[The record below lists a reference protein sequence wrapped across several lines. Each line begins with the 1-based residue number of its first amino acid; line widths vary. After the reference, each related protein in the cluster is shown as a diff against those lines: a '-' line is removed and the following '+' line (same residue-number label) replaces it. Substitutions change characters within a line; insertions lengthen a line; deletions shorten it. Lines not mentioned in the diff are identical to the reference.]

1 MISNITNTFIK
12 AKKAFTNEI
21 FNESQNL
28 LNKVLK
34 HDKDFLSAY
43 LLLNLNSDLV
53 LFDFL
58 FNEIEI
64 KLGILLLSF
73 FLLGSL
79 VSLLLEIIYFYKKNK
94 NKEEN
99 E

>member
-1 MISNITNTFIK
+1 MRWSMLILVLLISII
-12 AKKAFTNEI
+12 
-21 FNESQNL
+21 
-28 LNKVLK
+28 
-34 HDKDFLSAY
+34 FLSAY

-79 VSLLLEIIYFYKKNK
+79 ISLLLEIIYFYKKNK

>member
-1 MISNITNTFIK
+1 MRWSMLLLVLLISII
-12 AKKAFTNEI
+12 
-21 FNESQNL
+21 
-28 LNKVLK
+28 
-34 HDKDFLSAY
+34 FLSAY

-58 FNEIEI
+58 FNEVEI

-79 VSLLLEIIYFYKKNK
+79 VSLLLEMIYFFKKNK
-94 NKEEN
+94 NKNKNKNKDEN

>member
-1 MISNITNTFIK
+1 MRWSMLLLVLLISII
-12 AKKAFTNEI
+12 
-21 FNESQNL
+21 
-28 LNKVLK
+28 
-34 HDKDFLSAY
+34 FLSVY

>member
-1 MISNITNTFIK
+1 MRCSMLILVLLISII
-12 AKKAFTNEI
+12 
-21 FNESQNL
+21 
-28 LNKVLK
+28 
-34 HDKDFLSAY
+34 FLSAY

>member
-1 MISNITNTFIK
+1 MRWSMLILVLLISII
-12 AKKAFTNEI
+12 
-21 FNESQNL
+21 
-28 LNKVLK
+28 
-34 HDKDFLSAY
+34 FLSAY

-73 FLLGSL
+73 FLFGSL

>member
-1 MISNITNTFIK
+1 MRWSMLILVLLISII
-12 AKKAFTNEI
+12 
-21 FNESQNL
+21 
-28 LNKVLK
+28 
-34 HDKDFLSAY
+34 FLSVY

>member
-1 MISNITNTFIK
+1 MRWSMLILVLLISII
-12 AKKAFTNEI
+12 
-21 FNESQNL
+21 
-28 LNKVLK
+28 
-34 HDKDFLSAY
+34 FLSAY

-94 NKEEN
+94 NTEEN

>member
-1 MISNITNTFIK
+1 MRWSMLILVLLISII
-12 AKKAFTNEI
+12 
-21 FNESQNL
+21 
-28 LNKVLK
+28 
-34 HDKDFLSAY
+34 FLSAY
-43 LLLNLNSDLV
+43 LLLNLNSALV

>member
-1 MISNITNTFIK
+1 MRWSMLLLVLLISII
-12 AKKAFTNEI
+12 
-21 FNESQNL
+21 
-28 LNKVLK
+28 
-34 HDKDFLSAY
+34 FLSAY

-79 VSLLLEIIYFYKKNK
+79 ISLLLEIIYFYKKNK

>member
-1 MISNITNTFIK
+1 MRWSILLLVLLISII
-12 AKKAFTNEI
+12 
-21 FNESQNL
+21 
-28 LNKVLK
+28 
-34 HDKDFLSAY
+34 FLSAY

-58 FNEIEI
+58 FDEIEI

-94 NKEEN
+94 NKNKDEN

>member
-1 MISNITNTFIK
+1 MRWSMLILVLLISI
-12 AKKAFTNEI
+12 I
-21 FNESQNL
+21 FL
-28 LNKVLK
+28 L
-34 HDKDFLSAY
+34 AY

>member
-1 MISNITNTFIK
+1 MRWSILLLVLLISII
-12 AKKAFTNEI
+12 
-21 FNESQNL
+21 
-28 LNKVLK
+28 
-34 HDKDFLSAY
+34 FLSAY

-58 FNEIEI
+58 FNEVEI

-79 VSLLLEIIYFYKKNK
+79 VSLLLEMIYFYKKNK
-94 NKEEN
+94 NKNKDEN

>member
-1 MISNITNTFIK
+1 MRWSMLLLVLLISII
-12 AKKAFTNEI
+12 
-21 FNESQNL
+21 
-28 LNKVLK
+28 
-34 HDKDFLSAY
+34 FLSAY

-53 LFDFL
+53 IFDFL

>member
-1 MISNITNTFIK
+1 MRWSMLILVLLISII
-12 AKKAFTNEI
+12 
-21 FNESQNL
+21 
-28 LNKVLK
+28 
-34 HDKDFLSAY
+34 FLSAY

-79 VSLLLEIIYFYKKNK
+79 VSLLIEIIYFYKKNK

>member
-1 MISNITNTFIK
+1 MRWSMLLLVLLISII
-12 AKKAFTNEI
+12 
-21 FNESQNL
+21 
-28 LNKVLK
+28 
-34 HDKDFLSAY
+34 FLSAY

>member
-1 MISNITNTFIK
+1 MRWSMLILVLLISII
-12 AKKAFTNEI
+12 
-21 FNESQNL
+21 
-28 LNKVLK
+28 
-34 HDKDFLSAY
+34 FLSAY

-94 NKEEN
+94 NKEDN

>member
-1 MISNITNTFIK
+1 MRWSMLILVLLISII
-12 AKKAFTNEI
+12 
-21 FNESQNL
+21 
-28 LNKVLK
+28 
-34 HDKDFLSAY
+34 FLSAY

-73 FLLGSL
+73 FLLGYL

>member
-1 MISNITNTFIK
+1 MRWSMLILVLLISII
-12 AKKAFTNEI
+12 
-21 FNESQNL
+21 
-28 LNKVLK
+28 
-34 HDKDFLSAY
+34 FLSAY

-94 NKEEN
+94 NKKEN

>member
-1 MISNITNTFIK
+1 MRWSILILVLLISII
-12 AKKAFTNEI
+12 
-21 FNESQNL
+21 
-28 LNKVLK
+28 
-34 HDKDFLSAY
+34 FLSAY
-43 LLLNLNSDLV
+43 LLLNLNSDIV

>member
-1 MISNITNTFIK
+1 MRWSMLILVLLISII
-12 AKKAFTNEI
+12 
-21 FNESQNL
+21 
-28 LNKVLK
+28 
-34 HDKDFLSAY
+34 FLSAY
-43 LLLNLNSDLV
+43 LLLILISDLV

-58 FNEIEI
+58 LNEIEI

>member
-1 MISNITNTFIK
+1 MRWSMLILVLLISII
-12 AKKAFTNEI
+12 
-21 FNESQNL
+21 
-28 LNKVLK
+28 
-34 HDKDFLSAY
+34 FLSAY
-43 LLLNLNSDLV
+43 LLLKLNSDLV

>member
-1 MISNITNTFIK
+1 MRWSMLILVLLISII
-12 AKKAFTNEI
+12 
-21 FNESQNL
+21 
-28 LNKVLK
+28 
-34 HDKDFLSAY
+34 FLSVY

-79 VSLLLEIIYFYKKNK
+79 ISLLLEIIYFYKKNK
-94 NKEEN
+94 NTEEN

>member
-1 MISNITNTFIK
+1 MRWSMLLLVLLISII
-12 AKKAFTNEI
+12 
-21 FNESQNL
+21 
-28 LNKVLK
+28 
-34 HDKDFLSAY
+34 FLSAY

-58 FNEIEI
+58 FDEIEI

-94 NKEEN
+94 NKNKDEN

>member
-1 MISNITNTFIK
+1 MRWSMLLLVLLISII
-12 AKKAFTNEI
+12 
-21 FNESQNL
+21 
-28 LNKVLK
+28 
-34 HDKDFLSAY
+34 FLSAY

-94 NKEEN
+94 NKEEI

>member
-1 MISNITNTFIK
+1 MRWSMLILVLLISII
-12 AKKAFTNEI
+12 
-21 FNESQNL
+21 
-28 LNKVLK
+28 
-34 HDKDFLSAY
+34 FLSAY

-79 VSLLLEIIYFYKKNK
+79 ISLLLEIIYFYKKNK
-94 NKEEN
+94 NKKEN

>member
-1 MISNITNTFIK
+1 MLILVLLISII
-12 AKKAFTNEI
+12 
-21 FNESQNL
+21 
-28 LNKVLK
+28 
-34 HDKDFLSAY
+34 FLSAY

-79 VSLLLEIIYFYKKNK
+79 ISLLLEIIYFYKKNK
-94 NKEEN
+94 NTEEN

>member
-1 MISNITNTFIK
+1 MRWSMLILVSLISII
-12 AKKAFTNEI
+12 
-21 FNESQNL
+21 
-28 LNKVLK
+28 
-34 HDKDFLSAY
+34 FLSAY

-64 KLGILLLSF
+64 KLGVLLLSF

>member
-1 MISNITNTFIK
+1 MRWSMLLLVLLISII
-12 AKKAFTNEI
+12 
-21 FNESQNL
+21 
-28 LNKVLK
+28 
-34 HDKDFLSAY
+34 FLSAY

-58 FNEIEI
+58 FNEVEI

-79 VSLLLEIIYFYKKNK
+79 VSLLLEMIYFYKKNK
-94 NKEEN
+94 NKNKNKDEN

>member
-1 MISNITNTFIK
+1 MRWSMLLLVLLISII
-12 AKKAFTNEI
+12 
-21 FNESQNL
+21 
-28 LNKVLK
+28 
-34 HDKDFLSAY
+34 FLSAY

-58 FNEIEI
+58 FNEVEI

-79 VSLLLEIIYFYKKNK
+79 VSLLLEMIYFYKKNK
-94 NKEEN
+94 NKDEN

>member
-1 MISNITNTFIK
+1 MLLLVLLISII
-12 AKKAFTNEI
+12 
-21 FNESQNL
+21 
-28 LNKVLK
+28 
-34 HDKDFLSAY
+34 FLSAY

>member
-1 MISNITNTFIK
+1 MRWSMLLLVLLISII
-12 AKKAFTNEI
+12 
-21 FNESQNL
+21 
-28 LNKVLK
+28 
-34 HDKDFLSAY
+34 FLSAY

-58 FNEIEI
+58 FNEVEI

-79 VSLLLEIIYFYKKNK
+79 VSLLLEMIYFFKKNK
-94 NKEEN
+94 NKNKDEN

>member
-1 MISNITNTFIK
+1 MRWSMLILVLLISII
-12 AKKAFTNEI
+12 
-21 FNESQNL
+21 
-28 LNKVLK
+28 
-34 HDKDFLSAY
+34 FLSAY
-43 LLLNLNSDLV
+43 ILLNLNSDLV

-79 VSLLLEIIYFYKKNK
+79 ISLLLEIIYFYKKNK

>member
-1 MISNITNTFIK
+1 MRWSMLILVLLISII
-12 AKKAFTNEI
+12 
-21 FNESQNL
+21 
-28 LNKVLK
+28 
-34 HDKDFLSAY
+34 FLSAY

-79 VSLLLEIIYFYKKNK
+79 VSLLLEIIYFYKTK
-94 NKEEN
+94 
-99 E
+99 